1 MAETR
6 KPSKDDTAKPQSDES
21 QDSAD
26 SADDITSDTAP
37 GSSEVEPEITSA
49 DTAEDTVDE
58 SASAEDDTADTSAT
72 EERLDPAEADPVLMS
87 PPDGSE
93 PAKEDAVEVPEAVDD
108 DTTSAPDDVADD
120 RGLDLPPEPRTEV
133 VERVVEHRGGFGPAL
148 IGGIIAALLGFLAAK
163 SNVLDPVLP
172 ESWRTA
178 NVSGEIETLTSD
190 MSAQSE
196 ALKSQNDQITALR
209 ADLDNRPPI
218 DLQPL
223 QELMTKIDS
232 SISTLETNVEDISQR
247 LTTLE
252 KQPIEQ
258 GISPEAIAAYEREIE
273 QLKDSV
279 ATQRTEME
287 SILDE
292 ARKMQSEASEREAGA
307 ARAEAIARLT
317 AAVQSG
323 GTFSEPLDA
332 LGAAG
337 ATVPEALSAQAASGV
352 PTMSELRASY
362 PEAARAALAT
372 ARDGED
378 SSGGG
383 LGAYLRRQLGARSV
397 QPRDGGDTDAILSR
411 AEAALSSGAL
421 NKTLDELDTL
431 PDAAKSAMS
440 DWIAQAR
447 TRASAIQAVD
457 TLATPATSN

>member
-26 SADDITSDTAP
+26 SSEDQTPEPTPDT
-37 GSSEVEPEITSA
+37 SEVEPEATAA
-49 DTAEDTVDE
+49 DTPED
-58 SASAEDDTADTSAT
+58 SAEDDTPETSST
-72 EERLDPAEADPVLMS
+72 EDYADPAEADPVLMT

-93 PAKEDAVEVPEAVDD
+93 PVEEDTVEDPEAVDD
-108 DTTSAPDDVADD
+108 ETTPASDETVED
-120 RGLDLPPEPRTEV
+120 RGFNLPPESRTEV

-163 SNVLDPVLP
+163 SNALDPVLP

-196 ALKSQNDQITALR
+196 AIKSQDDQITALR
-209 ADLDNRPPI
+209 ADFDNRPPV

-223 QELMTKIDS
+223 QELMTKIDT
-232 SISTLETNVEDISQR
+232 SITTLETNVEDISQR

-273 QLKDSV
+273 QLKESV

-292 ARKMQSEASEREAGA
+292 ARKMQSDAETREAGA

-323 GTFSEPLDA
+323 GTFTEPLDA

-337 ATVPEALSAQAASGV
+337 ATVPEALSAHAASGV
-352 PTMSELRASY
+352 PTLSELRASY

-372 ARDGED
+372 ARDGD

-411 AEAALSSGAL
+411 AEGALSSGAL
-421 NKTLDELDTL
+421 NKALDELDTL

-440 DWIAQAR
+440 DWMSQAR
-447 TRASAIQAVD
+447 TRASAIQATD